1 MIAATRKTYANLS
14 QETVRNICKRLHCP
28 ACYARSFR
36 LLANHGE
43 IRGEQFRALIRTR
56 LGKRV
61 IDALCTELTKDSPYK
76 FPPPDYVAPCDYE
89 YLVSP
94 NASPRLAT
102 IAA

>member
-43 IRGEQFRALIRTR
+43 IHGEQFRALIRTR
-56 LGKRV
+56 LGWRV
-61 IDALCTELTKDSPYK
+61 INAIATELSKGLDHK
-76 FPPPDYVAPCDYE
+76 FPPADYVAPCDYE
-89 YLVSP
+89 YLVTP
-94 NASPRLAT
+94 GARRVVA
-102 IAA
+102 

>member
-36 LLANHGE
+36 LLANRGE
-43 IRGEQFRALIRTR
+43 IHGEQFRALIRTS

-61 IDALCTELTKDSPYK
+61 INAICAELSKGLDHK
-76 FPPPDYVAPCDYE
+76 FPPPDYVAPHDYE
-89 YLVSP
+89 YYVSP

-102 IAA
+102 SAA